1 MKTPTV
7 FIFDMGRVLLHFD
20 PVRCIAPYLRAP
32 FDRQLIARVIFASEE
47 WKMLDEGII
56 SDEEALANWKSRVPK
71 RMHDAIDRIYANWHL
86 YLPEL
91 TEMTALVQDIHRAGY
106 PIYLLSNVSTR
117 FEELKKRF
125 PALEYMSG
133 VVTSSAEK
141 LCKPDRAI
149 YDLLLNRYSL
159 QAEDCIFIDDS
170 PVNVQTARLMGMRG
184 YVFDGDASKLRT
196 RLRRMG
202 VKIPPRTVFPKV
214 GLVLEGGAQRGIF
227 TAGVLDRLM
236 DAGYHFPYVVG
247 TSAGACNAYSY
258 VSRQRGRT
266 HRCMLP
272 TLDNTYF
279 GAIELL
285 KTGKFMNLQKIFFG
299 FSKKY
304 PFDFKTFFS
313 SEKKLE
319 IVATSMETGKAKYFS
334 VKKCKYRLGRVGMAS
349 CAMPIFTAP
358 VKIAGKEYLDGGVA
372 DSIPVARAMKQ
383 GCEKAVVILTRSEGA
398 VPTVSG
404 AMQSVYKQYYKKYP
418 AFAKAICRREQT
430 YREQLALLEQ
440 LEKAGKVFIIR
451 PTEATVSRTEQD
463 YDKMNAFYLH
473 GYETMCAQM
482 DALKA
487 FLGIA
492 PSQKT
497 NG

>member
-1 MKTPTV
+1 MKTPSV

-20 PVRCIAPYLRAP
+20 PVRCIAPYLSAP
-32 FDRQLIARVIFASEE
+32 FDRQLIARVVFASEE

-71 RMHDAIDRIYANWHL
+71 RMHAAIDKIYANWHL
-86 YLPEL
+86 HLPEIK
-91 TEMTALVQDIHRAGY
+91 EMTILVQDLHRAGY

-117 FEELKKRF
+117 FEKLKKRF
-125 PALEYMSG
+125 PALEYMQG

-141 LCKPDRAI
+141 MCKPDRAI
-149 YDLLLNRYSL
+149 FDLLLDRYSL
-159 QAEDCIFIDDS
+159 SVEDCIFIDDS
-170 PVNVQTARLMGMRG
+170 PVNVQTARIMGMLG
-184 YVFDGDASKLRT
+184 YVFDGDAAKLRI
-196 RLRRMG
+196 RLRRLG
-202 VKIPPRTVFPKV
+202 VRIPPRTVFPKV

-236 DAGYHFPYVVG
+236 DSGYHFPYVVG

-272 TLDNTYF
+272 TQDNSYF
-279 GAIELL
+279 GALELL
-285 KTGKFMNLQKIFFG
+285 KTGKFMNLQKVFFG
-299 FSKKY
+299 FPKKY

-319 IVATSMETGKAKYFS
+319 IVATSMETGKAEYFS
-334 VKKCKYRLGRVGMAS
+334 VKKCKYRLGRAGMAS

-383 GCEKAVVILTRSEGA
+383 GCEKAVVILTRPEGEA
-398 VPTVSG
+398 PTVSR
-404 AMQSVYKQYYKKYP
+404 AMKAVYGQYYKKYP
-418 AFAKAICRREQT
+418 AFANAMCKREENYKA
-430 YREQLALLEQ
+430 QLALLEK

-451 PTEATVSRTEQD
+451 PTMPTVSRTEQD
-463 YDKMNAFYLH
+463 YEKMNTFYLH
-473 GYETMCAQM
+473 GYDTMCKQM

-487 FLGIA
+487 FLGIEA
-492 PSQKT
+492 SAKS